1 MITRLIY
8 NARVVNEGRSFLGY
22 VAVGDDGLIA
32 DVAEGNP
39 SREMIDAAKEAVD
52 AQGWLLLPG
61 AIDAHVHF
69 RDPGLTHKGDFA
81 TESAAA
87 LAGGVTSVIDMPNVK
102 PVTVT
107 LADWERKME
116 RAAQVSRVNYSA
128 YIGATADNIPSLK
141 DLDYSRVAGVKLFL
155 GSSTGNMLLNDPAT
169 LRRLLSTV
177 PAVIAVHAEDDAMVK
192 AGMEWA
198 RGEFE
203 GREVPIPM
211 HSAIRSRRA
220 CFSAAKQIVELARET
235 GARLHLL
242 HVSTQEELSLLDT
255 GRVGEKRVTAET
267 CPHYLLLSAYD
278 YPRLGAKMKCN
289 PAIKLPSDAAALRQA
304 LLDGRIDTI
313 GTDHAPHLWSEKQG
327 DALSAASGM
336 PSIQFALPLMLD
348 TLPPEVV
355 VEKMAHNPARVF
367 GMDRR
372 GFLRKGYHADMALVS
387 PSRWTITRNDILS
400 PCAWSPYEGRVLNH
414 RVERAWVATPL
425 PPPIHPLITVWWA

>member
-414 RVERAWVATPL
+414 RVERAWVATPS
-425 PPPIHPLITVWWA
+425 PLQFTR

>member
-1 MITRLIY
+1 MISHLIY
-8 NARVVNEGRSFLGY
+8 NARVVNEGRSFLGF

-32 DVAEGNP
+32 EVGEGMP
-39 SREMIDAAKEAVD
+39 SQEMLAQAKEAVD
-52 AQGWLLLPG
+52 TQGWLLLPG
-61 AIDAHVHF
+61 AIDVHVHF

-81 TESAAA
+81 TESMAA
-87 LAGGVTSVIDMPNVK
+87 LKGGVTSVIDMPNVK

-116 RAAQVSRVNYSA
+116 RAAQVSHVNYSA
-128 YIGATADNIPSLK
+128 YFGATADNIPSLM

-169 LRRLLSTV
+169 LRQLLSTV
-177 PAVIAVHAEDDAMVK
+177 PAVIAVHAENDAMVK

-198 RGEFE
+198 KREFE
-203 GREVPIPM
+203 GGEVPIPM

-220 CFSAAKQIVELARET
+220 CFSAAKQIIELARET

-242 HVSTQEELSLLDT
+242 HVSTQEELALLDA
-255 GRVGEKRVTAET
+255 GGVGEKRVTAET

-313 GTDHAPHLWSEKQG
+313 GTDHAPHLWSEKHG
-327 DALSAASGM
+327 DALTAASGM

-348 TLPPEVV
+348 MLPPEVV
-355 VEKMAHNPARVF
+355 VEKMAHNPARIF
-367 GMDRR
+367 GIVRR
-372 GFLRKGYHADMALVS
+372 GFLRPGYHADMVLVS
-387 PSRWTITRNDILS
+387 PTEWTVTRDDILS
-400 PCAWSPYEGRVLNH
+400 PCGWSPYEGRTLNH
-414 RVERAWVATPL
+414 RVERTFLSTPS
-425 PPPIHPLITVWWA
+425 PLHFYR